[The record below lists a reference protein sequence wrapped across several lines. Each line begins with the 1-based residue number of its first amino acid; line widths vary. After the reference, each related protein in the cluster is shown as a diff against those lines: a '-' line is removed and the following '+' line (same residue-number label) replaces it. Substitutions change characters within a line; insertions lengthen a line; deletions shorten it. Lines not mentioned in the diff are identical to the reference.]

1 MFSYRISWSWSVLS
15 RQKNDHQP
23 LHGVPLPGVFLSPIG
38 LIHLSLSC
46 VPYVDSANHPSGPY
60 KHHVVHL
67 GVLLKSVLLLFFCSL
82 RLCCFH
88 RASGRTPSEK
98 IEIRPAGLHLEG
110 QCYDRQEVLLS
121 NRALWCITSTLW
133 KTKTGYCCWDF
144 FSAGVWFIQS
154 AVTFHEAAASILRL
168 PSDEDLM
175 VVHPRISQYHA
186 QWCHTFRW
194 GVLADHKPKVKPSQ
208 PFTVLGVESHLM
220 GVISCTSVSKFL
232 ALLLLFVGTQILAL
246 SRTRVEGE
254 GQAGPWSR
262 LPTLEGAGRTQVFH
276 AA

>member
-15 RQKNDHQP
+15 GQKNDHQP
-23 LHGVPLPGVFLSPIG
+23 LHGVPLPDVFLSPIG

-144 FSAGVWFIQS
+144 FLQGFDSYSLQWLFMRQLPASWGCLQMKTSWLFIPES
-154 AVTFHEAAASILRL
+154 
-168 PSDEDLM
+168 PSTMLSGAIHLGEEFWLTTS
-175 VVHPRISQYHA
+175 PRWNLHN
-186 QWCHTFRW
+186 
-194 GVLADHKPKVKPSQ
+194 PS
-208 PFTVLGVESHLM
+208 L
-220 GVISCTSVSKFL
+220 C
-232 ALLLLFVGTQILAL
+232 
-246 SRTRVEGE
+246 
-254 GQAGPWSR
+254 
-262 LPTLEGAGRTQVFH
+262 
-276 AA
+276 

>member
-1 MFSYRISWSWSVLS
+1 MIVRKSCFPIEHCDVLPVHYERPKQATVVGIFFLQGFDSY
-15 RQKNDHQP
+15 
-23 LHGVPLPGVFLSPIG
+23 
-38 LIHLSLSC
+38 SLQW
-46 VPYVDSANHPSGPY
+46 
-60 KHHVVHL
+60 L
-67 GVLLKSVLLLFFCSL
+67 
-82 RLCCFH
+82 
-88 RASGRTPSEK
+88 
-98 IEIRPAGLHLEG
+98 
-110 QCYDRQEVLLS
+110 
-121 NRALWCITSTLW
+121 
-133 KTKTGYCCWDF
+133 
-144 FSAGVWFIQS
+144 
-154 AVTFHEAAASILRL
+154 HEAAASILRL